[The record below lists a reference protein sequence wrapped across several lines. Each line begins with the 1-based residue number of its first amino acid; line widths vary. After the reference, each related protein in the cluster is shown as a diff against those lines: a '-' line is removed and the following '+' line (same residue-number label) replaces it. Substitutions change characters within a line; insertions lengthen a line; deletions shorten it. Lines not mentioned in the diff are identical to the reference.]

1 MAELRKTELVQ
12 DVDLADLYDA
22 LGVSESDVPPKVVQL
37 AHLMACE
44 PGITMAQ
51 AAKRLGVSER
61 TVYRLKRHK
70 RFGEIAFKCARLV
83 AGQHAGKVLDSLVR
97 AAERGEAWAVRTYLS
112 LFGELKPGIEVEP
125 LVIVQGDEDQ
135 ATPVPTRVFDRE
147 A

>member
-1 MAELRKTELVQ
+1 MAEKNKTPITE

-22 LGVSESDVPPKVVQL
+22 LGVSETDVPPKVVQL

-61 TVYRLKRHK
+61 TIYRLKRHK
-70 RFGEIAFKCARLV
+70 RFGELAFKCARLV

-125 LVIVQGDEDQ
+125 LVIVSDEDK
-135 ATPVPTRVFDRE
+135 TSPIPTTVPD
-147 A
+147 